1 MHEELFALPI
11 LSIVSDFVCPWCFI
25 GKARLD
31 AALAQMPA
39 DARPQIRYLP
49 FKLNPDMP
57 AQGMARADYREKKFG
72 SKERSD
78 ELDAQVREAAEESGI
93 AIHHDKM
100 MRTPNTLKAHMLM
113 AMASSLK
120 SDEGDASIKLA
131 DLLFQAYFVEG
142 KDIGEDDVLLELADE
157 AGLPVEVA
165 TAALADEELT
175 SATHNLADGLAGQ
188 GVSGVPTL
196 LLDQHFLISG
206 AVPTDDLVRI
216 IPEAI
221 DILKKAAES
230 APSTH

>member
-1 MHEELFALPI
+1 MSPSHT

-31 AALAQMPA
+31 AALEHMAA
-39 DARPQIRYLP
+39 EERPQVRYLP
-49 FKLNPDMP
+49 FKLNPTMP
-57 AQGMARADYREKKFG
+57 EEGMARVDYRKQKFG
-72 SKERSD
+72 SLEHSN
-78 ELDAQVREAAEESGI
+78 ELDAQVRQAAEDSGI

-100 MRTPNTLKAHMLM
+100 ERTPNTIKAHMVM

-120 SDEGDASIKLA
+120 SGEGDASLA
-131 DLLFQAYFVEG
+131 LANLLFKAYFVDG
-142 KDIGEDDVLLELADE
+142 KDIGEENVLVDLAEE
-157 AGLPVEVA
+157 AGLPRDVA
-165 TAALADEELT
+165 VAALNDQELR
-175 SATHNLADGLAGQ
+175 SATNNLADGLAGQ

-221 DILKKAAES
+221 GIVEKAAG
-230 APSTH
+230 

>member
-1 MHEELFALPI
+1 MSPSHT

-31 AALAQMPA
+31 AALEHMAA
-39 DARPQIRYLP
+39 EERPQVRYLP
-49 FKLNPDMP
+49 FKLNPTMP
-57 AQGMARADYREKKFG
+57 EEGMARVDYRKQKFG
-72 SKERSD
+72 SLEHSN
-78 ELDAQVREAAEESGI
+78 ELDAQVRQAAEDSGI

-100 MRTPNTLKAHMLM
+100 ERTPNTIKAHMVM

-120 SDEGDASIKLA
+120 SGEGDASLA
-131 DLLFQAYFVEG
+131 LANLLFKAYFVDG
-142 KDIGEDDVLLELADE
+142 KDIGEESVLVDLAEE
-157 AGLPVEVA
+157 AGLPRDVA
-165 TAALADEELT
+165 VAALNDEELRL
-175 SATHNLADGLAGQ
+175 ATNNLADGLAGQ

-221 DILKKAAES
+221 GIVEKAAG
-230 APSTH
+230 